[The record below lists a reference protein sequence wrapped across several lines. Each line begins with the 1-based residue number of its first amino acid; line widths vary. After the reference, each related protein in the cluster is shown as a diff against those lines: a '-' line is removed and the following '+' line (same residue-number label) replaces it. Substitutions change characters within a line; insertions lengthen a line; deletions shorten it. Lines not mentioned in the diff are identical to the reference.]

1 MVVKL
6 IFFPKVSEP
15 DCGYNHLNER
25 GGPHH
30 FWHKVLLI
38 LPLRKILTWED
49 FRADV
54 LRAGPGLLPH
64 VRQYFPKI
72 GAKLTRRVAWRAR
85 RVHFR
90 AKTRFRSVA
99 CFVFVTFICCL
110 TPNIAGKA
118 HWKCKTKAHN
128 SWMSPQAW
136 RSQMVTRRISKNFF
150 EKQVI

>member
-30 FWHKVLLI
+30 FLHKVLLI

-99 CFVFVTFICCL
+99 CFVFLLHLFVVLPQILLGKL
-110 TPNIAGKA
+110 TENAKRKLTIPECHLKLDGVRWLLAGYR
-118 HWKCKTKAHN
+118 KT
-128 SWMSPQAW
+128 S
-136 RSQMVTRRISKNFF
+136 SKSR
-150 EKQVI
+150 